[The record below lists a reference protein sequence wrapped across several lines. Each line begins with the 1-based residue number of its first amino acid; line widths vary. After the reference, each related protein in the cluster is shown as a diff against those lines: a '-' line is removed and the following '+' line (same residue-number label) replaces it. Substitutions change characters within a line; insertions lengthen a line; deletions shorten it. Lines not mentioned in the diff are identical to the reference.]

1 MSYKSRSLEAL
12 QVPRG
17 SMIYLGNTN
26 QDFICPDISN
36 AGMIYLIYR
45 RCRLFEARS
54 LGTITSRVHSQSR
67 NRYKVPGRTSKCIQ
81 YVLRLE
87 TLVSSMHYCFSV
99 VFNGSFWCC
108 WSDDTRCMSWT
119 LRIIC
124 TDVSSAVFVPTQA
137 QLFSVRAQMYAVSAR
152 SDGVTVTTRFHTS
165 HRSWS
170 RSSHLDPLD
179 RNLPLWDRCCAGY
192 VYVQQYRSYEG
203 STWY

>member
-1 MSYKSRSLEAL
+1 MCCHCYFSLFTCRADHLQIDHRLCRSSRSFSAVRIPCAGSVSYTSNPGNMSYKSRSLEAL

-108 WSDDTRCMSWT
+108 
-119 LRIIC
+119 
-124 TDVSSAVFVPTQA
+124 
-137 QLFSVRAQMYAVSAR
+137 
-152 SDGVTVTTRFHTS
+152 
-165 HRSWS
+165 
-170 RSSHLDPLD
+170 
-179 RNLPLWDRCCAGY
+179 
-192 VYVQQYRSYEG
+192 
-203 STWY
+203 